1 MSDAAVDFD
10 AEVESHLFAQL
21 GEMGDLVERERQELL
36 SAEAGVDAH
45 DEDVVQHG
53 ENFDEGIDGGGG
65 VEDDAGEHTVMHDL
79 LQSAMEV
86 AADLLVDA
94 HQVGPGFGE
103 VGDEGVGVFDHHVA
117 VEGQP
122 GDGAE
127 GLDHGRPEGDVG
139 HEVAVHDVDV
149 EEGGSAAFGRGDLVG
164 EMGEVR
170 GEDGCGQFDHEGV
183 LLGTAGCEF
192 ISVEREAQG
201 AGTTADIQDR
211 KGGGGLGTVFCGT
224 GMTMETTGL
233 SAEETAKLT
242 PAMRQYFAAKEQ
254 FPDCLM
260 FCRIGDFY
268 ELFYE
273 DAILVAR
280 ELQLTLTARDRE
292 KKQPMCGVPYHAAEA
307 YLQRLLRMG
316 YKIALCE
323 QMEDPKL
330 TKTVVR
336 REVTR
341 VLTPGTSLDP
351 ALGAEQSNYLAS
363 VAALGEGA
371 ACAYGLALLD
381 LSTGEFRATEF
392 VGAGAWGLLGDE
404 LGRVRPAELL
414 YGQGLVGG
422 SSLSGNLGLGKTHVS
437 ESRHGAPDS
446 GASAG
451 MHEETWQSCFEGI
464 RTKTP
469 LEEWVFT
476 AEYAMPLVRNH
487 FKVHS
492 LDGMGL
498 GGHEAA
504 VAAAGALLHYM
515 RQTKQG
521 GLEHVDG
528 LRFYE
533 RSSSLELDAV
543 SVRNLELVEPLFS
556 GESAQTTLFYTLD
569 ACCTPMGKR
578 LLRASLLRPFRGVA
592 EIEARL
598 EAVGEAAAS
607 LRKREELRR
616 SMDGVLDLERLL
628 GRVAADSAG
637 PREVMALAKTLG
649 CLPGV
654 VAAVRAF
661 EARRWKELGGADGIL
676 AGAGEQPTLRDETAK
691 DGPPGCSDG
700 LPGSSGVDT
709 LEDLHEMIVRTIVE
723 EPPVSL
729 GEGGAIREGVD
740 AELDELREL
749 GRSGRQALAAIEE
762 RERARTGI
770 GSLKVRFNN
779 VFGYYLEVTK
789 ANAKAVP
796 ADYERKQT
804 LVNAERFTTPELKEY
819 ETKILTAQERSG
831 EIERRIFAELR
842 RQLLEAAGRMRE
854 TARKVAEIDLMA
866 CFAHLAALR
875 GWVRPRVEES
885 GRLEFVQAR
894 HPVVE
899 RRLEESGGGRFVPN
913 SVYLDAGS
921 IDPPGHLRE
930 SGGPAVLL
938 ITGPNMGGKSTYLRM
953 AALLVVMAQMGC
965 FVPAESM
972 RLGLVDRIYTRIG
985 ASDNVARGRSTF
997 MVEMTETAAILNTAT
1012 NRSLVLLDEM
1022 GRGTAT
1028 YDGLSLA
1035 WATVEHL
1042 HDRIGA
1048 RTLFATHY
1056 HELTLLAERLAR
1068 LTNLRVTVKETAG
1081 GIVFLHTVEAGPA
1094 SKSYGIEVAR
1104 LAGLPGAVIARAR
1117 EVLKVHERAETQQVR
1132 EASPAAAQMQMTM
1145 FTPLSQR
1152 IVDRLAEA
1160 DVDGLTPREALSLL
1174 AELQKELKG

>member
-1 MSDAAVDFD
+1 MEGWV
-10 AEVESHLFAQL
+10 
-21 GEMGDLVERERQELL
+21 RY
-36 SAEAGVDAH
+36 SAGLD
-45 DEDVVQHG
+45 
-53 ENFDEGIDGGGG
+53 
-65 VEDDAGEHTVMHDL
+65 
-79 LQSAMEV
+79 
-86 AADLLVDA
+86 
-94 HQVGPGFGE
+94 GFGIT
-103 VGDEGVGVFDHHVA
+103 
-117 VEGQP
+117 
-122 GDGAE
+122 
-127 GLDHGRPEGDVG
+127 
-139 HEVAVHDVDV
+139 
-149 EEGGSAAFGRGDLVG
+149 
-164 EMGEVR
+164 MGMTNE
-170 GEDGCGQFDHEGV
+170 
-183 LLGTAGCEF
+183 TAG
-192 ISVEREAQG
+192 ILASEA
-201 AGTTADIQDR
+201 AG
-211 KGGGGLGTVFCGT
+211 
-224 GMTMETTGL
+224 
-233 SAEETAKLT
+233 LT
-242 PAMRQYFAAKEQ
+242 PVMRQYFAAKEQ
-254 FPDCLM
+254 HPDCLM

-268 ELFYE
+268 ELFYD
-273 DAILVAR
+273 DAILVSR
-280 ELQLTLTARDRE
+280 ELQLTLTARDKE
-292 KKQPMCGVPYHAAEA
+292 KKQPMCGVPYHAAEV
-307 YLQRLLRMG
+307 YLQRLLRKG
-316 YKIALCE
+316 YRIALCE
-323 QMEDPKL
+323 QMEDPKQ
-330 TKTVVR
+330 TKTIVR

-341 VLTPGTSLDP
+341 VLTPGTSVDP

-363 VAALGEGA
+363 VMVSGAGA
-371 ACAYGLALLD
+371 ATVCGLALLD

-392 VGAGAWGLLGDE
+392 AGVGAWAAAVDE
-404 LGRVRPAELL
+404 LGRVRPVELL
-414 YGQGLVGG
+414 YGQGLLGG
-422 SSLSGNLGLGKTHVS
+422 GRLPLGEKDGRASHDAHLSDDKTVAKMGQPGSTAGS
-437 ESRHGAPDS
+437 ESEES
-446 GASAG
+446 SSAG
-451 MHEETWQSCFEGI
+451 LEAI
-464 RTKTP
+464 RTKTA

-476 AEYAMPLVRNH
+476 AEYAVPLLRNH

-504 VAAAGALLHYM
+504 AVAAGTLLHYM

-533 RSSSLELDAV
+533 RSTCLELDAV

-556 GESAQTTLFYTLD
+556 GESAQTTLFYTMD

-578 LLRASLLRPFRGVA
+578 LLRTMLLRPASGLA

-598 EAVGEAAAS
+598 GAVGEAAGD
-607 LRKREELRR
+607 LRRREGLRR

-628 GRVAADSAG
+628 GRVALDSAG

-661 EARRWKELGGADGIL
+661 EARRWRELGGAHVPEAGHGAPVFVAGMDAL
-676 AGAGEQPTLRDETAK
+676 A
-691 DGPPGCSDG
+691 
-700 LPGSSGVDT
+700 
-709 LEDLHEMIVRTIVE
+709 DLHERIVETIAE

-729 GEGGAIREGVD
+729 ADGGVIREGVD
-740 AELDELREL
+740 KELDELREL
-749 GRSGRQALAAIEE
+749 SRSGRQALVAIEE

-770 GSLKVRFNN
+770 GSLKVRFNT

-789 ANAKAVP
+789 ANAKSVP

-842 RQLLEAAGRMRE
+842 KQLLDAAGRIRE
-854 TARKVAEIDLMA
+854 TARRVAEIDLLG

-875 GWVRPRVEES
+875 GWMKPEVEES
-885 GRLEFVQAR
+885 GVLEFVQAR

-913 SVYLDAGS
+913 SVHLNADA
-921 IDPPGHLRE
+921 
-930 SGGPAVLL
+930 GPAVLL

-953 AALLVVMAQMGC
+953 AALLVVMAQMGS
-965 FVPAESM
+965 FVPAERM

-1056 HELTLLAERLAR
+1056 HELTLLAERLER

-1081 GIVFLHTVEAGPA
+1081 GIVFLHTVETGAA
-1094 SKSYGIEVAR
+1094 SKSYGIEVAK
-1104 LAGLPGAVIARAR
+1104 LAGLPAGVIARAR

-1132 EASPAAAQMQMTM
+1132 EASPAAQMQMQMTM

-1160 DVDGLTPREALSLL
+1160 DVDGLTPREALNLL
-1174 AELQKELKG
+1174 AELQRELKG